1 MITLVNYTFRLL
13 LVFTLWLVQ
22 VQSATSQPSN
32 IETNETLFIT
42 TDRDIYIAG
51 EELAV
56 SLSIVGFD
64 DSSETSGVGY
74 ILVRNQNQKVVQRAT
89 VRFLHGR
96 STCSI
101 ELSDTLSSGYY
112 QIVGFTNYLKNF
124 GSNSFPSK
132 QLVVVNR
139 FDQEFISALS
149 SSSNSI
155 GIQNE
160 DDLTSKTNAPEYTT
174 RQGVQFQIETDSL
187 PFNEIVSTSIVP
199 KHFLLPPVN
208 RPMKAR
214 GLYFERDNNGI
225 CYPKEKEGIYL
236 SGSIRDLDTN
246 TPIRGAT
253 IYLSTPDSL
262 INLQYTHSDSLG
274 NFCFHLSFAYMGKN
288 VLLMP
293 DPSSYVGRVG
303 LTLHHKFEL
312 DDEFIPK
319 SVTFSS
325 DQANF
330 IRTAQNVVLIQKLFG
345 TKYFIPNSNNR
356 SVTQKLPRVYTSPS
370 YTYLLSDYQ
379 ELDDFREIA
388 REIIPQLRVRIRD
401 TEALVSVMNT
411 QESFNFFQNRPL
423 MIINGM
429 PFWDFSKVVRYGS
442 KEIERIELVT
452 LPWRFGEKLF
462 HGIVAVFL
470 KPNIDTQPLLPST
483 RIEHFVDSFCKEIEY
498 NHEVSEM
505 KSIPDFRY
513 VLHWQTNL
521 TVDQN
526 KPIDVSFN
534 TSHIRGEYVI
544 VLNGY
549 DEKGRKA
556 STTDRFFVK

>member
-1 MITLVNYTFRLL
+1 MITFVNYTFRLT

-32 IETNETLFIT
+32 IEINEALFLT

-51 EELAV
+51 EELAA
-56 SLSIVGFD
+56 SLSIIGLD
-64 DSSETSGVGY
+64 GSNETSGVGY
-74 ILVRNQNQKVVQRAT
+74 ILIRNQNQKIVQRAT

-96 STCSI
+96 ITCRI
-101 ELSDTLSSGYY
+101 VLSDTLSSGYY

-124 GSNSFPSK
+124 GSKSFPSK
-132 QLVVVNR
+132 QIVVINR
-139 FDQEFISALS
+139 FDKEFISALS
-149 SSSNSI
+149 SSYDSI

-160 DDLTSKTNAPEYTT
+160 DDLTSTSNVPEYSTC
-174 RQGVQFQIETDSL
+174 QVIQFQIETDNL
-187 PFNEIVSTSIVP
+187 PFNEIVSASIVP
-199 KHFLLPPVN
+199 KHLLLPPVK
-208 RPMKAR
+208 RSKQAR
-214 GLYFERDNNGI
+214 GLDFEHDNNRI
-225 CYPKEKEGIYL
+225 CYPREKEGVYL
-236 SGSIRDLDTN
+236 SGSIRDLDSN
-246 TPIRGAT
+246 SPIQGAT
-253 IYLSTPDSL
+253 VYLSTPDSL

-274 NFCFHLSFAYMGKN
+274 NFYFHLSFAYMGKN
-288 VLLMP
+288 VLLIP
-293 DPSSYVGRVG
+293 DTLTYAGRAR
-303 LTLHHKFEL
+303 LTLNHKFKL
-312 DDEFIPK
+312 DDVFIPEK
-319 SVTFSS
+319 VAISS
-325 DQANF
+325 AQADF

-345 TKYFIPNSNNR
+345 SKYFIPNPNNR
-356 SVTQKLPRVYTSPS
+356 SITQTLPRVYASPS

-388 REIIPQLRVRIRD
+388 REIIPQLRIRARD
-401 TEALVSVMNT
+401 QETLVSVMNT

-429 PFWDFSKVVRYGS
+429 PFWDFSRVSHFGS

-462 HGIVAVFL
+462 HGIIAVLL

-483 RIEHFVDSFCKEIEY
+483 RIEYFVDSFCKEIEY
-498 NHEVSEM
+498 NQEVPVS

-521 TVDQN
+521 TLDQN
-526 KPIDVSFN
+526 KPIDVSFHS
-534 TSHIRGEYVI
+534 SHIRGEFVM

-549 DEKGRKA
+549 DEEGEKA